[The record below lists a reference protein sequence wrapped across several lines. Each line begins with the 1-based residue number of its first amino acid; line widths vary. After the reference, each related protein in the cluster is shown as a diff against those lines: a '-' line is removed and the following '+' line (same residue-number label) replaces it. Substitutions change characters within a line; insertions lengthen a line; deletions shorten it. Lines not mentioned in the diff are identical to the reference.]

1 VCKRKQY
8 RSSKITI
15 KELLPT
21 SQHLIKCNDERERDN
36 NEEEEEEEEEKLYFH
51 DETTTTTTSI
61 HQHLF
66 ITINGIIAVI

>member
-1 VCKRKQY
+1 VQKKAIPKFKDNNKRTVTDKPAPNQMQ
-8 RSSKITI
+8 R
-15 KELLPT
+15 
-21 SQHLIKCNDERERDN
+21 RERDN
-36 NEEEEEEEEEKLYFH
+36 NEEEEEEKEEEKLYH

>member
-1 VCKRKQY
+1 VQKKAIPKFKDNNKRTVTDKPAPNQMQ
-8 RSSKITI
+8 R
-15 KELLPT
+15 
-21 SQHLIKCNDERERDN
+21 RERDN
-36 NEEEEEEEEEKLYFH
+36 NEEEEEEEEKEEEKLYH